1 MEKRTENMIRNYEIV
16 GTLTTDN
23 SGFSR
28 WGRATCGGRTV
39 FIKEFLTPVYPA
51 DDSGLS
57 ESLIRSKRM
66 VCQEF
71 YQKKE
76 DLYHRLAECQTGN
89 IIWVE
94 EFFRYGAR
102 YYITTEF
109 VQDAVDT
116 INTVKTLSDEK
127 KRIILRLLAYNIGV
141 LHGKGIVH
149 SDIKPNNILVKP
161 TLGGYYTAKLID
173 FDASFTID
181 DPPKAGDDVH
191 GDFVYLA
198 PEVFL
203 QMRDVSGCLNEKI
216 DIFSL
221 GLVMHELWCGSLP
234 SFSGEF
240 NYAFEA
246 IVNNETVFIDRS
258 IPADVSRLISRMLLL
273 DPRQRPSAEECFSS
287 LGDPLPVG
295 ITEAAK
301 DPTVREAVGGSEA
314 AAAKSLWKRAGDL

>member
-203 QMRDVSGCLNEKI
+203 QMRDESGCLNEKI

-246 IVNNETVFIDRS
+246 IGVFCRS
-258 IPADVSRLISRMLLL
+258 GRLSPHRN
-273 DPRQRPSAEECFSS
+273 
-287 LGDPLPVG
+287 
-295 ITEAAK
+295 
-301 DPTVREAVGGSEA
+301 
-314 AAAKSLWKRAGDL
+314 